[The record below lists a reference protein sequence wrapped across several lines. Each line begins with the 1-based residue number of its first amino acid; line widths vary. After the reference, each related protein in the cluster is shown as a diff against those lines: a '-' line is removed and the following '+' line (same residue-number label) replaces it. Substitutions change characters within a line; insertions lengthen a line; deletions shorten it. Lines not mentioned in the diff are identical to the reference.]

1 MTGTQAGPTTHGR
14 VRAIVT
20 LAVALALAALAASAP
35 ARAVT
40 FGKGIWLSQAE
51 IQALPTNTAAWTA
64 VKAAADG
71 SWGTPTVANPSSD
84 ADVYTLAGAL
94 VYARTGIE
102 SYRTRVIAALRA
114 IVNTETTSSFGSDT
128 VLGVA
133 RNTVS
138 YVIAADLVGYSD
150 SAWKTWLG
158 GLRTK
163 QLQSSRGESIV
174 GCHEKRPNNWGTNCG
189 AARIAI
195 DAYLGDFADL
205 SRASQVF
212 RGWLG
217 DRTAYI
223 GFNFHELW
231 WQADPANPVGI
242 NKKGAAIQGHSV
254 DGVLPDDQ
262 RRSGAFQWPPPKED
276 YVWGALGPAFVQ
288 AELLYRAGYTAAY
301 GWSDSALKRAVTWLY
316 TVDLFPA
323 SGDNKWV
330 PWLANFA
337 YGTSFA
343 TSAKTR
349 GKSMAWTDW
358 THARRR

>member
-1 MTGTQAGPTTHGR
+1 MTGTQAGPTTHAR

-71 SWGTPTVANPSSD
+71 SWGTPTVADPSSD

-114 IVNTETTSSFGSDT
+114 IVGTETTGSFGSDT

-195 DAYLGDFADL
+195 DAYLGDFTDL

-212 RGWLG
+212 RG
-217 DRTAYI
+217 
-223 GFNFHELW
+223 
-231 WQADPANPVGI
+231 
-242 NKKGAAIQGHSV
+242 
-254 DGVLPDDQ
+254 
-262 RRSGAFQWPPPKED
+262 
-276 YVWGALGPAFVQ
+276 
-288 AELLYRAGYTAAY
+288 
-301 GWSDSALKRAVTWLY
+301 
-316 TVDLFPA
+316 
-323 SGDNKWV
+323 
-330 PWLANFA
+330 
-337 YGTSFA
+337 
-343 TSAKTR
+343 
-349 GKSMAWTDW
+349 
-358 THARRR
+358 